1 VSNFIAFRKG
11 EVIMEEGSEGS
22 LAYIIT
28 SGSAEVY
35 KTARGKKIVLET
47 LGPGNIV
54 GEISLITGEPRRATV
69 VALEDTMVTVLDRE
83 TFESAILQ
91 DQDTIIQLLQQ
102 VFRRLSYL
110 DHMITAFYEKSET
123 SDVKAAAGKPLQFRA
138 VTKEA
143 ERALGKKSIQ
153 ITKTPFFIGR
163 ASTEQVVETRD
174 LSLMDK
180 EPYEI
185 SRNHCVITFFRDEYY
200 LLDAGS
206 TVGTAVDNVR
216 IGRKETN
223 RNLPLKAGI
232 HRVVLGSPKS
242 KYVFELEIP

>member
-1 VSNFIAFRKG
+1 MTFHKG

-28 SGSAEVY
+28 SGSAEVF

-69 VALEDTMVTVLDRE
+69 VALEDTVVTVLDRE
-83 TFESAILQ
+83 TFETAILQ
-91 DQDTIIQLLQQ
+91 DQETIIQLLKQ

-110 DHMITAFYEKSET
+110 DHMITAFYEKSEQAA
-123 SDVKAAAGKPLQFRA
+123 VKETAAKPIEFRA

-143 ERALGKKSIQ
+143 ERALGGKRII

-163 ASTEQVVETRD
+163 ASSDQVVETRD
-174 LSLMDK
+174 LSLLDR

-206 TVGTAVDNVR
+206 TVGTSVDGIR
-216 IGRKETN
+216 IGRKEVKK
-223 RNLPLKAGI
+223 NLPLKRGV
-232 HRVVLGSPKS
+232 HRIVLGGPKS
-242 KYVFELEIP
+242 RYIFELEIP

>member
-1 VSNFIAFRKG
+1 
-11 EVIMEEGSEGS
+11 MEEGSEGS

-69 VALEDTMVTVLDRE
+69 VALEDTVVTALDRE
-83 TFESAILQ
+83 VFESAILQ
-91 DQDTIIQLLQQ
+91 DPDTIIQLLKQ

-110 DHMITAFYEKSET
+110 DHMIAAFYEKSGT
-123 SDVKAAAGKPLQFRA
+123 ADVKAAAGKPLQFSA

-143 ERALGKKSIQ
+143 EKALGKKSIT
-153 ITKTPFFIGR
+153 ITKTPFFVGR
-163 ASTEQVVETRD
+163 ASSDQVVETRD
-174 LSLMDK
+174 LSLLDR

-185 SRNHCVITFFRDEYY
+185 SRNHCVITFFKDEYY

-206 TVGTAVDNVR
+206 TVGTSVNNVR
-216 IGRKETN
+216 IGRKEPKSN
-223 RNLPLKAGI
+223 MPLKAGV
-232 HRVVLGSPKS
+232 HRVVLGSPHS

>member
-1 VSNFIAFRKG
+1 VSSFIAFRKG
-11 EVIMEEGSEGS
+11 EVIMEEGSEGT

-28 SGSAEVY
+28 SGCAEVY

-69 VALEDTMVTVLDRE
+69 VALEDTVVMALDQE
-83 TFESAILQ
+83 TFETSILQ
-91 DQDTIIQLLQQ
+91 DQDTIIQLLKQ

-110 DHMITAFYEKSET
+110 DHMITAFYEKSGT
-123 SDVKAAAGKPLQFRA
+123 SDVKAASAKPLQFRA

-143 ERALGKKSIQ
+143 ERALGKKSIT
-153 ITKTPFFIGR
+153 ISKTPFFIGR

-174 LSLMDK
+174 LSLLDR

-206 TVGTAVDNVR
+206 TVGTAVDGVR
-216 IGRKETN
+216 IGRKESTK
-223 RNLPLKAGI
+223 NLPLKAGV
-232 HRVVLGSPKS
+232 HRVVLGGPKS
-242 KYVFELEIP
+242 KYVFELDVP

>member
-1 VSNFIAFRKG
+1 MSSFKTFRKG
-11 EVIMEEGSEGS
+11 EVLMEEGSEGS

-28 SGSAEVY
+28 SGSAEVF

-69 VALEDTMVTVLDRE
+69 VALDDTVATVLDRE
-83 TFESAILQ
+83 TFETAILQ
-91 DQDTIIQLLQQ
+91 DQDTIIQLLKQ

-110 DHMITAFYEKSET
+110 DHMITAFYEKSGMA
-123 SDVKAAAGKPLQFRA
+123 DVRATAGKPLPFRA

-143 ERALGKKSIQ
+143 ERALGRKNIQ

-163 ASTEQVVETRD
+163 ASSDQVVETRD
-174 LSLMDK
+174 LSLMDR

-206 TVGTAVDNVR
+206 TVGTSVDGVR
-216 IGRKETN
+216 LGRKEVKN
-223 RNLPLKAGI
+223 NLPLKAGV
-232 HRVVLGSPKS
+232 HRVVLGGPKS
-242 KYVFELEIP
+242 RYVFELEIP